1 MAQEDY
7 VAIKS
12 EALSQAAGEERYVI
26 VNRWSREV
34 VDNCNGHGYKSAN
47 AAHKSFAF
55 KQRRQAGYQQGG
67 QRSGGYQQGGQ
78 RQGYQQG
85 NRNAGGYRASYRR
98 AGEPTAAASPFVQE
112 ASAPVGVHAYRSTPD
127 GRGRATN
134 HYSTP
139 RRRPQDVS
147 QENTPP
153 PPDLFDFEN
162 R

>member
-34 VDNCNGHGYKSAN
+34 VDSCNGHGYKSAN

-67 QRSGGYQQGGQ
+67 QR
-78 RQGYQQG
+78 QGYQ
-85 NRNAGGYRASYRR
+85 
-98 AGEPTAAASPFVQE
+98 
-112 ASAPVGVHAYRSTPD
+112 
-127 GRGRATN
+127 
-134 HYSTP
+134 
-139 RRRPQDVS
+139 

-153 PPDLFDFEN
+153 LPDLFDFEK